1 MFYADHIGATG
12 RNQMTLRF
20 GPAAAAFGS
29 AALIATAAA
38 AHHGWSSYDA
48 ERTLRPT
55 AQVLESSWGSPHG
68 SIVIAVDDQRWDVV
82 LAPVSRM
89 QARGL
94 TQADIAVGQTVTVEG
109 YPRRDGTREIR
120 AERITAGGKTVELR

>member
-1 MFYADHIGATG
+1 
-12 RNQMTLRF
+12 MTLRS
-20 GPAAAAFGS
+20 GLGAAAA
-29 AALIATAAA
+29 AVALGAATAAL

-48 ERTLRPT
+48 ERTMRPT
-55 AQVLESSWGSPHG
+55 AEVLESSWGSPHG
-68 SIVIAVDDQRWDVV
+68 SIVVAIDNQNWDVV

-94 TQADIAVGQTVTVEG
+94 ARADIAVGQTVTVTG
-109 YPRRDGTREIR
+109 YPRRDGTREMR

>member
-1 MFYADHIGATG
+1 
-12 RNQMTLRF
+12 MTLRLSF
-20 GPAAAAFGS
+20 ATVALAAPALF
-29 AALIATAAA
+29 ATAAL

-55 AQVLESSWGSPHG
+55 AEVLESHWGSPHG
-68 SIVIAVDDQRWDVV
+68 AIVIAMDGDRWDVV

-94 TQADIAVGQTVTVEG
+94 ARADIAVGQTVTVEG
-109 YPRRDGTREIR
+109 YPRRDGTHEIR
-120 AERITAGGKTVELR
+120 AERIIAGDKTVELR

>member
-1 MFYADHIGATG
+1 MA
-12 RNQMTLRF
+12 LRF
-20 GPAAAAFGS
+20 GPASLAFGAAAV
-29 AALIATAAA
+29 IATAAA

-68 SIVIAVDDQRWDVV
+68 AIVIAIDGQRWDVV
-82 LAPVSRM
+82 LAPVTRM
-89 QARGL
+89 QTRGL
-94 TQADIAVGQTVTVEG
+94 AEADIAVGRTVTVEG

-120 AERITAGGKTVELR
+120 AERIMAGGKTVELR

>member
-1 MFYADHIGATG
+1 M
-12 RNQMTLRF
+12 
-20 GPAAAAFGS
+20 
-29 AALIATAAA
+29 
-38 AHHGWSSYDA
+38 
-48 ERTLRPT
+48 
-55 AQVLESSWGSPHG
+55 
-68 SIVIAVDDQRWDVV
+68 IAVDDQRWDVV

-94 TQADIAVGQTVTVEG
+94 TQADIAVGRTVTIEG

>member
-1 MFYADHIGATG
+1 M
-12 RNQMTLRF
+12 RF
-20 GPAAAAFGS
+20 RHGPAALAFAA
-29 AALIATAAA
+29 AALVATAAV

-48 ERTLRPT
+48 ERVMRPT

-68 SIVIAVDDQRWDVV
+68 AIVIAVEGQRWDVV

-94 TQADIAVGQTVTVEG
+94 VEGEIAVGQTVTVEG
-109 YPRRDGTREIR
+109 YPRRDGTRELR

>member
-1 MFYADHIGATG
+1 
-12 RNQMTLRF
+12 MTLRF
-20 GPAAAAFGS
+20 GPAALAFG
-29 AALIATAAA
+29 AVAVIATAAA

-55 AQVLESSWGSPHG
+55 AEVLESSWGSPHG
-68 SIVIAVDDQRWDVV
+68 SIVIAVDGQRWDVV
-82 LAPVSRM
+82 LAPVTRM

-94 TQADIAVGQTVTVEG
+94 VEADIAVGRTVTVEG

-120 AERITAGGKTVELR
+120 AERIIAGDKTVELR

>member
-1 MFYADHIGATG
+1 MRF
-12 RNQMTLRF
+12 RF
-20 GPAAAAFGS
+20 GPAGVTFAVAAAV
-29 AALIATAAA
+29 ATAAA

-48 ERTLRPT
+48 ERVMRPT

-68 SIVIAVDDQRWDVV
+68 ALVIAVEGQRWDVV

-94 TQADIAVGQTVTVEG
+94 VEGDIAVGQTVTVEG
-109 YPRRDGTREIR
+109 YPRRDGTREMR

>member
-1 MFYADHIGATG
+1 
-12 RNQMTLRF
+12 MTLRF
-20 GPAAAAFGS
+20 APAALAFGS
-29 AALIATAAA
+29 AVVIATAAA

-48 ERTLRPT
+48 ERTMRPT

-68 SIVIAVDDQRWDVV
+68 AIVIGINGQRWDVV

-89 QARGL
+89 QTRGL
-94 TQADIAVGQTVTVEG
+94 AEADIAVGRTVTVEG
-109 YPRRDGTREIR
+109 YPRLDGTREIR